1 MVNQLGGTVMKR
13 IIIKAATATEKV
25 YQNKRNPNKF
35 VEVKKGADGH
45 SYVRQY
51 MKWDTDNGEVK
62 NYNASKSNRGRYYR
76 ATQKTINQILEDY
89 VEVSAS
95 VNTSDDVHYSQM
107 SFDFGYDVDYDES
120 AVREAAETA
129 LRYYDT
135 LGTDFESVDYS
146 QYEEYNNMSTS
157 QCNTDFSY
165 SGDYNSDAIEDRLF
179 SEMNK
184 LGYEV
189 LGVDFFDMDHAY
201 KKSV

>member
-1 MVNQLGGTVMKR
+1 
-13 IIIKAATATEKV
+13 
-25 YQNKRNPNKF
+25 
-35 VEVKKGADGH
+35 
-45 SYVRQY
+45 
-51 MKWDTDNGEVK
+51 
-62 NYNASKSNRGRYYR
+62 
-76 ATQKTINQILEDY
+76 
-89 VEVSAS
+89 
-95 VNTSDDVHYSQM
+95 M